1 MDAETYPRTLRRRTA
16 NHNKRMQCTVRD
28 AASPCQKLDAFACL
42 HRTLGGHDKE
52 CLANLASSALQPV
65 HSKPSTCASNP
76 YRTLRLHREV
86 LPGSPP
92 LQGLHVEEVVRG
104 IGLLSLPK
112 KSLEIGRVLHLG
124 FPLRQRCSDMFRVA
138 SGTSWLEAW
147 RSDLVAS
154 ARKFTSNNNEF
165 IQSKKDAPDILITRN
180 STHKT
185 KPWCDFFGI
194 ALRKQPC

>member
-1 MDAETYPRTLRRRTA
+1 MNMDAETYPRTLRRRTA

-28 AASPCQKLDAFACL
+28 AASSCQKLDAFACL

-52 CLANLASSALQPV
+52 CLANLASSALKPV

-112 KSLEIGRVLHLG
+112 KSLEIGRVLSPKISTKAKDVQTCFGLPVELHGLKRGGRILWLLLG
-124 FPLRQRCSDMFRVA
+124 NSLRITASSFRA
-138 SGTSWLEAW
+138 RRTPQTS
-147 RSDLVAS
+147 
-154 ARKFTSNNNEF
+154 
-165 IQSKKDAPDILITRN
+165 
-180 STHKT
+180 
-185 KPWCDFFGI
+185 
-194 ALRKQPC
+194 